1 MTSIKIKILF
11 LFILFSHALHL
22 KATVHEEFSKFI
34 CDIIATSRNV
44 KKSHYNN
51 QTQIVAYQTI
61 QGKEC
66 KVVCL

>member
-1 MTSIKIKILF
+1 MNRVKLKILF
-11 LFILFSHALHL
+11 FFILFLHVPQI
-22 KATVHEEFSKFI
+22 KATVHEDFSKLA
-34 CDIIATSRNV
+34 CEIIATSRNV